1 MVEAV
6 GYYQVK
12 LLVQHPGFI
21 GAPVLHLD
29 LGVSSVVGQVVGSA
43 QITQALPPPYGTTVI
58 PYVTGAILH
67 TGFEHDTLLV
77 HVTGQYM
84 VSFQPPAIGSYIA
97 HFSAAL
103 AVTKDWNGKGS
114 FEYNGHHVVADCTVK
129 NVSTT

>member
-1 MVEAV
+1 MTEPV

-12 LLVQHPGFI
+12 LLVQHPGFL

-29 LGVSSVVGQVVGSA
+29 LGVNAVTGQVSGSA
-43 QITQALPPPYGTTVI
+43 QITQALPPPHGTTII

-67 TGFEHDTLLV
+67 TGFGHDTLLV
-77 HVTGQYM
+77 DLTGQYM
-84 VSFQPPAIGSYIA
+84 VSFPPPAIGSYIA

-103 AVTKDWNGKGS
+103 AVAKDWNGKGS
-114 FEYNGHHVVADCTVK
+114 FEYANHVITDCTVK